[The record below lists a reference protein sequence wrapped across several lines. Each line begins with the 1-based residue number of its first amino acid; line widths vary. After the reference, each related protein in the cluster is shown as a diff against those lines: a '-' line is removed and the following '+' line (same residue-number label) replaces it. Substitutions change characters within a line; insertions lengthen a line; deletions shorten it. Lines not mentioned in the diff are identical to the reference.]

1 MGPADQSVAATL
13 QQMGGWVL
21 AAGVVGALLVTGCAD
36 EAAHRDGS
44 PSSEAAAAADE
55 AFIEAALL
63 APQDL
68 PAEFENRGVTPQE
81 TDPPD
86 DEHPCGPVDDR
97 TFAEAQTA
105 ETGEADF
112 VATDGSVHV
121 FASIAAFESGEVP
134 GRHMDALTGDEDA
147 LDCTL
152 TAWVEDV
159 ESDGLDVSAIEPID
173 VMPPREGT
181 RDAGFRA
188 RAASSTNDIEALVV
202 HVLAEE
208 RFMIELIVVGVPGT
222 IDARLA
228 EGAIAGMVDR
238 LHP

>member
-1 MGPADQSVAATL
+1 MGPADQSVAAPL
-13 QQMGGWVL
+13 QQMRSWVL
-21 AAGVVGALLVTGCAD
+21 AAG
-36 EAAHRDGS
+36 
-44 PSSEAAAAADE
+44 ADE

-68 PAEFENRGVTPQE
+68 PAEFEDRGVTPQE

-86 DEHPCGPVDDR
+86 DEQPCGPVDDR
-97 TFAEAQTA
+97 TFAQAQTA
-105 ETGEADF
+105 ETGEAEF

-147 LDCTL
+147 IDCTL
-152 TAWVEDV
+152 AAWVEDV

-173 VMPPREGT
+173 VPR
-181 RDAGFRA
+181 RDGARGAGFRA
-188 RAASSTNDIEALVV
+188 RAASSANDIEAQVV

-208 RFMIELIVVGVPGT
+208 RFLIQLIVVGVPGA

-228 EGAIAGMVDR
+228 EDAIAGMVDR
-238 LHP
+238 LHA